1 MPDSR
6 YVALLRGI
14 NVGTAKRL
22 GMADL
27 RAVFEQLGF
36 TNVRTLLQSGNVV
49 FDSES
54 RPVPSAVEASI
65 AKVTG
70 VSPRVLLLSASAFRS
85 IVDAN
90 PLREV
95 SVDHSKAVVTFVE
108 AMPASIDRPAAADL
122 EPEILEIGENALYQW
137 LPDGTL
143 ATKIKPAFYKPLGLY
158 TARNLRTVDKLVA
171 MLDA

>member
-1 MPDSR
+1 MPATR

-14 NVGTAKRL
+14 NVGTGKRIA
-22 GMADL
+22 MADL
-27 RAVFEQLGF
+27 RATFESLGF
-36 TNVRTLLQSGNVV
+36 TTVRTLLQSGNVV
-49 FDSES
+49 FDSDAK
-54 RPVPSAVEASI
+54 PVPSAIETAIAS
-65 AKVTG
+65 VTG
-70 VSPRVLLLSASAFRS
+70 VAPRVLVLSDSDFRA
-85 IVDAN
+85 VANAN

-95 SVDHSKAVVTFVE
+95 SVDPSKAVVTFLE
-108 AMPASIDRPAAADL
+108 AMPASVDRPAAADL
-122 EPEILEIGENALYQW
+122 EPEILEVGKDALYQW

>member
-14 NVGTAKRL
+14 NVGTGKRIA
-22 GMADL
+22 MADL
-27 RAVFEQLGF
+27 RAAFESLGF

-54 RPVPSAVEASI
+54 EPVVELVETFI
-65 AKVTG
+65 AKATG
-70 VSPRVLLLSASAFRS
+70 VSPRVLLLSDASFRA

-95 SVDHSKAVVTFVE
+95 SVDHSKAVVTFLE
-108 AMPASIDRPAAADL
+108 AMPASVDRPAAADL
-122 EPEILEIGENALYQW
+122 EPEILEVGKNALYQW

>member
-27 RAVFEQLGF
+27 RAVFERLGF

-49 FDSES
+49 FDSA
-54 RPVPSAVEASI
+54 RAPVASAIETAIAS
-65 AKVTG
+65 TG
-70 VSPRVLLLSASAFRS
+70 VSARVLVLSASAFRT

-108 AMPASIDRPAAADL
+108 AMPASVDRPAAADL
-122 EPEILEIGENALYQW
+122 EPELLEIGKDALYQW